1 MRSGVW
7 IFAVLTITAC
17 NAVLGIEEPTRINSL
32 GGASN
37 TSNNNGAG
45 NGSGSSGERQ
55 ECVLN
60 SNCPDTQTC
69 VFRVCSPPCQEDRDC
84 FDDERCLQLEGATA
98 CVASEK
104 ATCTTESQC
113 PDGSTCSDGQC
124 RNPCVAVDAGEV
136 ILAAGDAAG
145 SLSCLADQQCVEGV
159 CRGTDTTHDPVG
171 DGGAPLGADGGG
183 EGPCENGD
191 LRCAGQALAARLLCR
206 EGMWEEADACSD
218 GQLCDNDAE
227 VAGTCRT
234 IVEECFGKGPG
245 ESFCDGARRVTC
257 GPDLVTFTE
266 EMCASIQHCNNVE
279 QGCAACLANDFDCS
293 GEILRK
299 CDDDLQGFHT
309 VTDCSQT
316 TEPCNAE
323 AGACTSDACLEGQK
337 RCHDDDLQV
346 CNEDHSA
353 FVVDDECGAGLCDSA
368 TLTCDACVEGQASC
382 SDVTTRAQCNDEGT
396 VSTDMPCMGGM
407 PFCAGGNCVQ
417 CLNATHCTV
426 GDCQTAGCNGSGQCV
441 PSNRNQ
447 GIDCDDNGGSVCNNS
462 GECVECNV
470 PNDCPTTNSCY
481 EPTCGSES
489 CGETPKD
496 PRDACSFA
504 GGVMCDGS
512 GNCVECLDPDD
523 CDPSGECY
531 DPTCGGNSCG
541 ETPKDEGDS
550 CAAGAGWVCD
560 GAGSCEECTTTY
572 DANCSASEVC
582 RASACE
588 DADHTHGWEAA
599 TDTTSAPFAGVL
611 YWFRLPTLNYD
622 ATLTAFGIIGAETGA
637 SFKLA
642 LYADN
647 GSGTGASGSPFA
659 RTTTAIAIGTSAV
672 ETTSITASTLNLA
685 KDTVYWLAFKGNA
698 TKSLRARSA
707 PTQDGFSATDSYN
720 NAFPANPQTLPDV
733 ADEDSLQ
740 YAVYIR
746 VLDTE

>member
-1 MRSGVW
+1 
-7 IFAVLTITAC
+7 
-17 NAVLGIEEPTRINSL
+17 
-32 GGASN
+32 
-37 TSNNNGAG
+37 
-45 NGSGSSGERQ
+45 
-55 ECVLN
+55 
-60 SNCPDTQTC
+60 
-69 VFRVCSPPCQEDRDC
+69 
-84 FDDERCLQLEGATA
+84 
-98 CVASEK
+98 
-104 ATCTTESQC
+104 
-113 PDGSTCSDGQC
+113 
-124 RNPCVAVDAGEV
+124 
-136 ILAAGDAAG
+136 
-145 SLSCLADQQCVEGV
+145 
-159 CRGTDTTHDPVG
+159 
-171 DGGAPLGADGGG
+171 
-183 EGPCENGD
+183 
-191 LRCAGQALAARLLCR
+191 
-206 EGMWEEADACSD
+206 
-218 GQLCDNDAE
+218 
-227 VAGTCRT
+227 
-234 IVEECFGKGPG
+234 
-245 ESFCDGARRVTC
+245 
-257 GPDLVTFTE
+257 
-266 EMCASIQHCNNVE
+266 
-279 QGCAACLANDFDCS
+279 
-293 GEILRK
+293 
-299 CDDDLQGFHT
+299 
-309 VTDCSQT
+309 
-316 TEPCNAE
+316 
-323 AGACTSDACLEGQK
+323 
-337 RCHDDDLQV
+337 
-346 CNEDHSA
+346 
-353 FVVDDECGAGLCDSA
+353 
-368 TLTCDACVEGQASC
+368 
-382 SDVTTRAQCNDEGT
+382 
-396 VSTDMPCMGGM
+396 
-407 PFCAGGNCVQ
+407 
-417 CLNATHCTV
+417 
-426 GDCQTAGCNGSGQCV
+426 
-441 PSNRNQ
+441 
-447 GIDCDDNGGSVCNNS
+447 
-462 GECVECNV
+462 
-470 PNDCPTTNSCY
+470 
-481 EPTCGSES
+481 
-489 CGETPKD
+489 
-496 PRDACSFA
+496 
-504 GGVMCDGS
+504 MCDGS